1 MLNRLSR
8 ILLAL
13 VTAFVFTGQMEA
25 AAAHC
30 ARLVAANEAATA
42 PVQTE
47 TPPCH
52 GDQATTAPAH
62 HAPAHKPAKDR
73 CECVA
78 VLTACEG
85 VATATASSRIE
96 PYAWARPEAATFASN
111 EPLPDLRPPRA

>member
-8 ILLAL
+8 ILLTL
-13 VTAFVFTGQMEA
+13 ITAFVFTGQMEA
-25 AAAHC
+25 AATHC
-30 ARLVAANEAATA
+30 ARLVAANQAATA
-42 PVQTE
+42 PVQAD

-52 GDQATTAPAH
+52 GDQAPAAPAH
-62 HAPAHKPAKDR
+62 HAPAHKPVKDR

-85 VATATASSRIE
+85 VAIATASTRIE
-96 PYAWARPEAATFASN
+96 PYAWARPETVSFAST